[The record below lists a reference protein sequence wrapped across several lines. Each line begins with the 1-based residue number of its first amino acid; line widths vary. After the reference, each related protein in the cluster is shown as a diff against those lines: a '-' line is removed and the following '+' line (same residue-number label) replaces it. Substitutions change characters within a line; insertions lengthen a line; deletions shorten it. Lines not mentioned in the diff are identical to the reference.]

1 MFMLCRMLRETG
13 VADIVENASLRFRL
27 RFVILLCRFAVVAVD
42 LQLFR
47 NNVNFGVKMVYE
59 DLLSYLNGL

>member
-1 MFMLCRMLRETG
+1 M
-13 VADIVENASLRFRL
+13 
-27 RFVILLCRFAVVAVD
+27 VVAIVTVD

-47 NNVNFGVKMVYE
+47 NNVSFGVKMVYE